1 MYPLTEAPVLLTRAA
16 TGLIRGRVSPFGGAE
31 EQLCSPAVCAAPILR
46 LKSENCAVESV
57 EQLSRSAFSSLHE
70 LFLVCASADVY
81 FSWHVLAGAEP
92 PISHIFIG

>member
-1 MYPLTEAPVLLTRAA
+1 MRLGLGVQWSGETTLLS
-16 TGLIRGRVSPFGGAE
+16 G
-31 EQLCSPAVCAAPILR
+31 CVCAAAILR
-46 LKSENCAVESV
+46 LKSENRAVELA
-57 EQLSRSAFSSLHE
+57 EQLSRSAFSSSHE